1 MRNNRNTFF
10 YSLSSKSR
18 KLILIT
24 SLLVFFLIL
33 VLSRFDTSNLSNSIR
48 ASSSELSFDLSSII
62 ASPVKLM
69 IAGYNKIIDI
79 SRVYQENEELREL
92 QLSESISFQEII
104 EMKLKIEEYER
115 LLNTFNDNEFNFKTA
130 RVISKVSNN
139 YLNSIT
145 VTSGQING
153 IKPGMPILGLKGLV
167 GFVDQVRK
175 NTSIAILLSNIS
187 SRIPVSVSN
196 NSYQAIMIGQGF
208 KNPKIVFAKDRD
220 SISVGDTIST
230 SGRGGIFPPFIL
242 IGEVSSITNDEIEVK
257 LFEDIENLKKKLGI
271 KQWLVFGGSWGS
283 TLSLAYSQTYPDS
296 VSEMVLRGI
305 FMLREKELK
314 WFYQYGASNV
324 FPEAWQYFLEPIDE
338 EDRHN
343 LISAYHKIFLGDD
356 EEKKLNAAIA
366 WSKWEGSTSS
376 LSYRPEM
383 AESFSEPKFALAFAL
398 IENHYFVNKGF
409 LEEENQLIEK
419 GIDIIRSIP
428 TVIVQGR
435 YDMVCPITTA
445 WELSQNW
452 PEAELIIAPSSG
464 HTAFEKEITHELINA
479 TNKFGSNND

>member
-1 MRNNRNTFF
+1 M
-10 YSLSSKSR
+10 K
-18 KLILIT
+18 
-24 SLLVFFLIL
+24 
-33 VLSRFDTSNLSNSIR
+33 D
-48 ASSSELSFDLSSII
+48 
-62 ASPVKLM
+62 
-69 IAGYNKIIDI
+69 
-79 SRVYQENEELREL
+79 
-92 QLSESISFQEII
+92 QLSLYPPIEPYDSGFLEADNHQVYYEQCGNPDGKPAVFLHGGPGGGGSKTVRQFFNPQAYRII
-104 EMKLKIEEYER
+104 IFDQR
-115 LLNTFNDNEFNFKTA
+115 GCG
-130 RVISKVSNN
+130 RSKPHGC
-139 YLNSIT
+139 LE
-145 VTSGQING
+145 
-153 IKPGMPILGLKGLV
+153 
-167 GFVDQVRK
+167 K
-175 NTSIAILLSNIS
+175 NTTWDL
-187 SRIPVSVSN
+187 V
-196 NSYQAIMIGQGF
+196 
-208 KNPKIVFAKDRD
+208 
-220 SISVGDTIST
+220 
-230 SGRGGIFPPFIL
+230 
-242 IGEVSSITNDEIEVK
+242 
-257 LFEDIENLKKKLGI
+257 EDIENLKKKLGI
-271 KQWLVFGGSWGS
+271 KKWLVFGGSWGS

-343 LISAYHKIFLGDD
+343 LISAYHKIFLGAD
-356 EEKKLNAAIA
+356 EEKRLNAAIA

-435 YDMVCPITTA
+435 YDMVCPMTTA

-479 TNKFGSNND
+479 TNKFGSKNE